1 MIEVERTEYD
11 EYIEAMTRLS
21 IVKRLIE
28 DEEKNGFSSVDCDE
42 LRAVLGM
49 PRKGK
54 DVQQ

>member
-28 DEEKNGFSSVDCDE
+28 DEEVEGYSSINCKK